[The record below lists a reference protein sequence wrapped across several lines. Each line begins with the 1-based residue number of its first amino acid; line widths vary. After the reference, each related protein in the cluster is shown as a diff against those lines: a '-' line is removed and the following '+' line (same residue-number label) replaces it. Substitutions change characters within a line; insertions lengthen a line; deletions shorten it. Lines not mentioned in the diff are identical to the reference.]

1 MATIKERLKAD
12 MIAAMKGKE
21 KERLEAI
28 RFIQAAIKRQEVD
41 TRKDLDDAAVI
52 AILNN
57 QAKQRKDSI
66 DQFKKGGRE
75 ELAAKEEAELKIL
88 MAYLPEQLSQGELE
102 RIVTETIKESGASGM
117 KDLGAVMKALMPKV
131 AGRADGGALSAL
143 VRQKLSG

>member
-12 MIAAMKGKE
+12 MIAAMKAKE

-28 RFIQAAIKRQEVD
+28 RFMQAAIKRQEVD
-41 TRKDLDDAAVI
+41 TRKELDDQAII

-57 QAKQRKDSI
+57 QAKQRRDSI
-66 DQFKKGGRE
+66 EQFAKGGRAD
-75 ELAAKEEAELKIL
+75 LAAKEEAELKIL
-88 MAYLPEQLSQGELE
+88 QSYLPEQLSAGDLE
-102 RIVTETIKESGASGM
+102 KIVLDTIKESGAAGM

-143 VRQKLSG
+143 VRQKLGG